1 MTVKEQ
7 IQNHLDECNE
17 LTVKELV
24 IKTGASKQLVH
35 RALHQLS
42 EEKLIQKIGR
52 TPKTSYR
59 LLDQN
64 KANKILTIPELSEV
78 DLSFLEEHCLLVDET
93 GKLLRGPEAFAWF
106 CNEND
111 LLFEDTLSEFKIEIQ
126 SQDKLHDRR
135 GKIKATESFLNY
147 SKFGSIW
154 LDNLYYF
161 DFDRTETFGRTPLAT
176 LIYYSKMGQSNFLMN
191 VLAEE
196 IRDKVLQ
203 FISDQQADAIA
214 FVPPTLGREHQL
226 IKFLKDN
233 FNISLPHI
241 PIKKLNGLI
250 PQPQYSILQLDNK
263 IKNADN
269 TYMVAETRHFKH
281 VVLFDDHTDSGSTLN
296 QLAGKLKLKGI
307 AAEVSGLAIV
317 GSY

>member
-7 IQNHLDECNE
+7 IFTHLEECNE

-24 IKTGASKQLVH
+24 LKTSASKQLIH
-35 RALHQLS
+35 RALQKLMD
-42 EEKLIQKIGR
+42 EKMIQKIGR

-59 LLDQN
+59 LIDQS
-64 KANKILTIPELSEV
+64 KPTKILTIP
-78 DLSFLEEHCLLVDET
+78 DLNEEDQHFLEQHCLLVDEA
-93 GKLLRGPEAFAWF
+93 GRLLRGPKAFGWF

-111 LLFEDTLSEFKIEIQ
+111 LLFEETLAEFKIEIQ
-126 SQDKLHDRR
+126 SQQNLMDRK
-135 GKIKATESFLNY
+135 GKIKATDSFLNY
-147 SKFGSIW
+147 SKFANIW
-154 LDNLYYF
+154 LDNLFYF
-161 DFDRTETFGRTPLAT
+161 GFDRTETFGRTPLAT

-196 IRDKVLQ
+196 IKDKVLQ
-203 FISDQQADAIA
+203 FISDQQADAVA
-214 FVPPTLGREHQL
+214 FVPPTLGREQQL
-226 IKFLKDN
+226 MKFLKDN
-233 FNISLPHI
+233 LNVALPHI
-241 PIKKLNGLI
+241 HIKKINGLI

-263 IKNADN
+263 INNADN
-269 TYMVAETRHFKH
+269 TYMLSETRHFKH
-281 VVLFDDHTDSGSTLN
+281 VVLFDDHTDSGATLN

>member
-7 IQNHLDECNE
+7 VFSHLEECNE

-24 IKTGASKQLVH
+24 LKTGASKQLVH
-35 RALHQLS
+35 RALHQFT
-42 EEKLIQKIGR
+42 EGKLIQKIGR

-59 LLDQN
+59 LLDQS
-64 KANKILTIPELSEV
+64 KSTKILTIPELNED
-78 DLSFLEEHCLLVDET
+78 DLRFLEEHCLLVDET
-93 GKLLRGPEAFAWF
+93 GKLLRGPEAFTWF

-111 LLFEDTLSEFKIEIQ
+111 LGFDETLAEFKVEIQ
-126 SQDKLHDRR
+126 SQQKLHDRK
-135 GKIKATESFLNY
+135 GKIKATDSFLNY

-154 LDNLYYF
+154 LDNLFYF

-176 LIYYSKMGQSNFLMN
+176 LIYYSKMGQSSFLMN
-191 VLAEE
+191 VLIEE
-196 IRDKVLQ
+196 IKDKVLQ
-203 FISDQQADAIA
+203 FLSDQQADAVA
-214 FVPPTLGREHQL
+214 FVPPTLGREIQL
-226 IKFLKDN
+226 MKFLKAN
-233 FNISLPHI
+233 LNISLPHI
-241 PIKKLNGLI
+241 PIKKINGLV

-269 TYMVAETRHFKH
+269 TYMLAETRHFKH
-281 VVLFDDHTDSGSTLN
+281 VILFDDHTDSGATLN